1 MSKSETPAE
10 FAQGILSAVRYH
22 FSARGPANVPWQ
34 LRRFSLQES
43 LSEPYRLEL
52 ELWTTDHEAVP
63 ARLLGDSC
71 TLAIERDGHG
81 RHVHGIIHRVD
92 MLPMAF
98 DQVRVRVSVGPALEL
113 LAYRR
118 NTRFWQDRSVLQI
131 LDEVLRPALAGYGRK
146 FELRVDAAA
155 FRPREYCVQF
165 RETDL
170 EFATRLMHESG
181 IVYAFEHEQGDA
193 ERLVLHDSTTHAED
207 LGASK
212 LLYSPAGGGV
222 ATRQSLE
229 SLDWSCRLG
238 ATSVVQ
244 RDWAWKAVP
253 PGPLLHEGRGLDGRH
268 RERER
273 YDHDDHRLDHDDG
286 AARVKDKLEAELSA
300 AESGHGAGD
309 VLEMVPGRCFEVQFH
324 PALEQ
329 GGRYLL
335 VTVMHTGDVPEL
347 ATDSQQQAEGP
358 RYRNEFRCIPAQV
371 AYCGPPPPP
380 RQRVHGPQT
389 AIVVGPDNHDDIHT
403 DEHGRIRVLF
413 HWDRISPH
421 DETASCWIRV
431 AQSLAGIGWGHQF
444 IPRIGMEV
452 LVEFLDGD
460 PDRPMVVGCVYN
472 GLNRPPFTLPDK
484 KTQSGIKTES
494 SPGGGGSNELR
505 FEDARG
511 QEEIWLH
518 AQKDLKAKVEHD
530 HGTSVGRNQSNS
542 VGGDQT
548 ETIRGEQKLSIK
560 GNRTVSIAGSQS
572 VDIEGGAPVEGVSG
586 SRLNITGDYK
596 VNASGTIDFTS
607 PLGIRLFCG
616 KTSLYLTPDSIT
628 LAAGGQAFLVLN
640 TNALLQASGGASVL
654 LDGEVYTKASEGAF
668 LLMNANVLVGAHE
681 GAQILLDDNAAM
693 TSKDGSQVMLD
704 AGATVSGHLTAKITA
719 PNTSLEG
726 GENQVIAGDGEMV
739 ITGGMLRHN

>member
-1 MSKSETPAE
+1 MSKSETLAE
-10 FAQGILSAVRYH
+10 FAQGILPAVRYH
-22 FSARGPANVPWQ
+22 FSASGPGNVQWQ

-43 LSEPYRLEL
+43 LSEPYWLEL
-52 ELWTTDHEAVP
+52 ELWTSDHEAIP
-63 ARLLGDSC
+63 GKLLGDSC
-71 TLAIERDGHG
+71 TLAIERADHG

-98 DQVRVRVSVGPALEL
+98 GQLRVRVSAGPALQL

-118 NTRFWQDRSVLQI
+118 NTRFWQDRTVLQI
-131 LDEVLRPALAGYGRK
+131 LDEVLRPALAVYGRK
-146 FELRVDAAA
+146 IELRVDPAA
-155 FRPREYCVQF
+155 FRPREYCVQY

-193 ERLVLHDSTTHAED
+193 ERLVLHDSTTQAED
-207 LGASK
+207 LGVGK
-212 LLYSPAGGGV
+212 ILYSPPGGGV
-222 ATRQSLE
+222 ASRQSLE

-244 RDWAWKAVP
+244 RDWTWKADP
-253 PGPLLHEGRGLDGRH
+253 PGPLLHERRGVDGRH

-273 YDHDDHRLDHDDG
+273 YDHDDRRVDHDDG

-300 AESGHGAGD
+300 AESGHGASD

-335 VTVMHTGDVPEL
+335 LAVTHTGDVPEL
-347 ATDSQQQAEGP
+347 ATDSQADAEGP
-358 RYRNEFRCIPAQV
+358 RYRNEFRCIPAKV
-371 AYCGPPPPP
+371 PYCGPPPPP

-389 AIVVGPDNHDDIHT
+389 AVVVGPDNQDDIHT

-413 HWDRISPH
+413 HWDRLSPP

-511 QEEIWLH
+511 REEIWLH
-518 AQKDLKAKVEHD
+518 AQKDLKARVEHD
-530 HGTSVGRNQSNS
+530 HGTSVGRHQSNS

-548 ETIRGEQKLSIK
+548 ETVH
-560 GNRTVSIAGSQS
+560 GNRIVSIAGTQS
-572 VDIEGGAPVEGVSG
+572 VDIAGGAPVEGVSG

-596 VNASGTIDFTS
+596 VDASGTIDITA
-607 PLGIRLFCG
+607 PVGIRLICG
-616 KTSLYLTPDSIT
+616 KSAIYITPDKIS
-628 LAAGGQAFLVLN
+628 LHAGGQAYLALDV
-640 TNALLQASGGASVL
+640 NALLKASGGGELL
-654 LDGEVYTKASEGAF
+654 LDTEVFANANDGGS
-668 LLMNANVLVGAHE
+668 LLLNANVLAHANAGAE
-681 GAQILLDDNAAM
+681 LFLDVDAAM
-693 TSKDGSQVMLD
+693 TSNAGSQVKLD
-704 AGATVSGHLTAKITA
+704 DGAMVSGHLTAKITA

-726 GENQVIAGDGEMV
+726 GENQVIAGDGEMI